1 MWNIQSGM
9 LINLNISIH
18 NNIYADIWRN
28 TVHAQFSNATSKI
41 YANTILL
48 DIKLYGLLTG
58 LLLLPP
64 DVSYDFKNV

>member
-1 MWNIQSGM
+1 
-9 LINLNISIH
+9 
-18 NNIYADIWRN
+18 
-28 TVHAQFSNATSKI
+28 VHAQFSNATSKI